1 MLKTSQLGHA
11 ILKQSQFPPLR
22 NLQVTAKRGQIYFQA
37 VVKPRKEG
45 NISSVDKKLLLL
57 HKRFPN
63 EVLLARFE
71 VLHKH

>member
-1 MLKTSQLGHA
+1 MLTSDRPAKRG
-11 ILKQSQFPPLR
+11 P
-22 NLQVTAKRGQIYFQA
+22 KRGQIYFQA

-45 NISSVDKKLLLL
+45 NTSLADEMLLVL

-63 EVLLARFE
+63 QLLSARFE